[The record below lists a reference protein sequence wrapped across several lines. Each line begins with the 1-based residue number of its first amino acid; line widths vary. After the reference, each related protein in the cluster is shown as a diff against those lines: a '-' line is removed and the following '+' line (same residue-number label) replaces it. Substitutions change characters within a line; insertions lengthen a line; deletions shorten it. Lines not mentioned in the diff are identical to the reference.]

1 MRGQDSEQG
10 AARLRPASAL
20 SLLGSDLVRAP
31 VDEDV
36 LLESRQHAL
45 APSCPFDLVGLSR
58 KIQNRGR
65 KLEALHHRATPN
77 MDLAGMARRE
87 DHAGEDAKGLPD
99 SAETGMFHPSTASAG
114 GVPDWPHS
122 YQTPD
127 NSERESEQ
135 RGHQPTY
142 LQPDPATVAPD
153 RGWPVRHGA
162 AGSGG
167 GGGGFP
173 STDSRGRIRTSLPGQ
188 VERDPWTK
196 AHRAAVPSPYFQG
209 GPEGLLRSS
218 GAGKPPKSQSAEG
231 RGPVDPAKEACSRVS
246 KALELFRLLAS
257 SPCGS
262 EIGDGESRFLLTAN
276 AEGVEGVEGGEGEM
290 GVKAESED
298 GDESVWAQEGFLGE
312 VQAGGHPLSECQRVV
327 GIEGFLQ
334 ILAQACLLRG
344 RGGVSD
350 AGGGMTVSEAEAT
363 AVFKQAIATSY
374 GNAAS
379 ALLPQVCVCVYVCA
393 CVCVCVCVFS
403 MCTPNTQTTLPAHCF
418 RWSPLNVAAN
428 SVQTVCRRE
437 LPRTAFR
444 RHG

>member
-1 MRGQDSEQG
+1 
-10 AARLRPASAL
+10 
-20 SLLGSDLVRAP
+20 
-31 VDEDV
+31 
-36 LLESRQHAL
+36 
-45 APSCPFDLVGLSR
+45 
-58 KIQNRGR
+58 
-65 KLEALHHRATPN
+65 
-77 MDLAGMARRE
+77 
-87 DHAGEDAKGLPD
+87 
-99 SAETGMFHPSTASAG
+99 MFHPRTASAG

-127 NSERESEQ
+127 DSERESEQ
-135 RGHQPTY
+135 RGHQPMY
-142 LQPDPATVAPD
+142 LQPDPATVAPH

-196 AHRAAVPSPYFQG
+196 AHRVAVPSPYFQG

-218 GAGKPPKSQSAEG
+218 AAGKPLKSQSAEG
-231 RGPVDPAKEACSRVS
+231 RGPIDPAKEACSRVS
-246 KALELFRLLAS
+246 KALELFRLVAS

-262 EIGDGESRFLLTAN
+262 EIGDRDKESPFLLTAN
-276 AEGVEGVEGGEGEM
+276 AEGDEGEM
-290 GVKAESED
+290 DIKAESED

-350 AGGGMTVSEAEAT
+350 AGGGMTVSQAEAT

-379 ALLPQVCVCVYVCA
+379 ALLSQVCA
-393 CVCVCVCVFS
+393 CVCVCVRARARVRAHACARVQYVYTY
-403 MCTPNTQTTLPAHCF
+403 CTDN
-418 RWSPLNVAAN
+418 AA
-428 SVQTVCRRE
+428 SALLSLESIACCSE
-437 LPRTAFR
+437 
-444 RHG
+444 

>member
-1 MRGQDSEQG
+1 MR
-10 AARLRPASAL
+10 LPPAPSI
-20 SLLGSDLVRAP
+20 SLGFPAKSVEIVGGPPPIPLHRAP
-31 VDEDV
+31 P
-36 LLESRQHAL
+36 H
-45 APSCPFDLVGLSR
+45 
-58 KIQNRGR
+58 
-65 KLEALHHRATPN
+65 

-99 SAETGMFHPSTASAG
+99 SAETGMFHPRTASAG

-127 NSERESEQ
+127 DSERESEQ
-135 RGHQPTY
+135 RGHQPSY

-276 AEGVEGVEGGEGEM
+276 AEGDEGEM
-290 GVKAESED
+290 DIKAESED

-312 VQAGGHPLSECQRVV
+312 AQAGGHPLSECQRVV

-350 AGGGMTVSEAEAT
+350 AGGGMTVSQAEAT

-379 ALLPQVCVCVYVCA
+379 ALLSQVCA
-393 CVCVCVCVFS
+393 CVCVCARARARARACVRACAVCVHLLHRQRCQRIAF
-403 MCTPNTQTTLPAHCF
+403 AGVHCMLQ
-418 RWSPLNVAAN
+418 RIV
-428 SVQTVCRRE
+428 
-437 LPRTAFR
+437 R
-444 RHG
+444 RHWHAPHSVSEAVDL